1 MPNDETVSV
10 NTVTD
15 LYSPAGLAA
24 GSGEVPGYELL
35 EELGRGGMGVVFK
48 ARQKSLNRIVALK
61 MVLTGRGGPTV
72 MQRFRAEAEAV
83 GQLQHVNIVQVYEID
98 EHDGQPF
105 YTLEY
110 CPSGN
115 LSKKLDGK
123 PLPAHEAAA
132 LVQNLTRAMTA
143 VHQAGIVHRDLKPQ
157 NVLMTADGTP
167 KVTDFGIAKTSSG
180 EGSHT
185 QTGAI
190 MGTPS
195 YMAPEQADGR
205 TKEVGPAAD
214 VWALGAILYE
224 CLTGRPPFLAAT
236 PVETMRQVLEQEP
249 LPPRI
254 LNRSID
260 ADLEKIVLKCLEKE
274 STLRY
279 QSAADLGEDLR
290 RYRDGEPIIARSV
303 NILERLQREIGRS
316 QHDAKLGRWGNGLML
331 LGLLIFLVHTTT
343 SVLLAIDVPEKVAF
357 WIPRCSFFVLFG
369 VWLWKFRFGTSFFPT
384 NPLQRLLFAI
394 WLGYLIAFSSIY
406 WVTSSQGQGHLQMY
420 GAGMALSGLAWF
432 AMGGSIWG
440 GCYVIGLL
448 YCIAAPFMTHLDGSP
463 WAPAVFGVSWG
474 LTLLV
479 VGGRYRRMGKLP
491 ATGLS
496 G

>member
-1 MPNDETVSV
+1 MSNDVTVSV

-15 LYSPAGLAA
+15 LSSPAGSAS
-24 GSGEVPGYELL
+24 GTGEVPGYELL

-61 MVLTGRGGPTV
+61 MVLAGRGGPTV
-72 MQRFRAEAEAV
+72 MKRFRAEAEAV

-110 CPSGN
+110 CPRGN
-115 LSKKLDGK
+115 LSKRLDGK
-123 PLPAHEAAA
+123 PLPNRDAAA
-132 LVQNLTRAMTA
+132 LVQDLTRAMTA

-157 NVLMTADGTP
+157 NVLMAADGTP

-190 MGTPS
+190 LGTPR
-195 YMAPEQADGR
+195 YMAPEQAEGR

-224 CLTGRPPFLAAT
+224 CLTGRPPFLAA
-236 PVETMRQVLEQEP
+236 PAVETMRQVLDQEP
-249 LPPRI
+249 LPPRM

-260 ADLEKIVLKCLEKE
+260 PDLEKIVLKCLEKE
-274 STLRY
+274 PTLRY
-279 QSAADLGEDLR
+279 QSAAELGEDLR
-290 RYRDGEPIIARSV
+290 RYQDGEPITARSV
-303 NILERLQREIGRS
+303 NIFERLQREIGRS
-316 QHDAKLGRWGNGLML
+316 QHDAKLGRWGNGLIL
-331 LGLLIFLVHTTT
+331 LGLLIFAVHSAT
-343 SVLLAIDVPEKVAF
+343 SVLLANGITEWPAF
-357 WIPRCSFFVLFG
+357 WIPRGVFFVLFG
-369 VWLWKFRFGTSFFPT
+369 IWLWKFRFGASFFPT
-384 NPLQRLLFAI
+384 NPVERLLFAT
-394 WLGYLIAFSSIY
+394 WLGYLIAFSSIF
-406 WVTSSQGQGHLQMY
+406 WVTRSQGQGHLQMY

-448 YCIAAPFMTHLDGSP
+448 YCIAAPFMTYLDGSP
-463 WAPAVFGVSWG
+463 WSPAVFGVSWG

-479 VGGRYRRMGKLP
+479 VGGRYRRMGTQ
-491 ATGLS
+491 AS
-496 G
+496 GAG